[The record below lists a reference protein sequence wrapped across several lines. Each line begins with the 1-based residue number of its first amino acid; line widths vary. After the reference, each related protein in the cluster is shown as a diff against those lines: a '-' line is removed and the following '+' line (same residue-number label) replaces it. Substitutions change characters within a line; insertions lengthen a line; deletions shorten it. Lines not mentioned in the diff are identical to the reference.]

1 MEYDYF
7 EAAKEI
13 QKYWENN
20 QNTIERGLIFEKEIL
35 HLEKLTNVQVSNIYN
50 FIGLFFDTQLLAIR
64 LNGDKEFQKYLI
76 LSDCLSATKQVICG
90 YLNKSMEE

>member
-1 MEYDYF
+1 MEYNYF

-20 QNTIERGLIFEKEIL
+20 QNTIEQGLIFEKEINFIKEIL
-35 HLEKLTNVQVSNIYN
+35 HLEKLTNVQISNIYN
-50 FIGLFFDTQLLAIR
+50 FIGLFFDTQLLA
-64 LNGDKEFQKYLI
+64 KKYLI
-76 LSDCLSATKQVICG
+76 LSDCLSATKQVIYG